1 MRAILSPYFSAEVLQ
16 ISGTVFHSSETTPSL
31 PESNELSNKG
41 ENLLIYN
48 RETVW
53 DKNSFYRI
61 EWKMKMKMKI
71 HIDECTVM

>member
-1 MRAILSPYFSAEVLQ
+1 MRAILSPYFSAELLQ

-53 DKNSFYRI
+53 DKTHSI
-61 EWKMKMKMKI
+61 ELNEKWKWKLKY
-71 HIDECTVM
+71 T